1 MKVWDLIDV
10 YGVDGRGADVEIRKS
25 DANSTI
31 VEETT
36 TKTTYIKHGED
47 EVSLFRIGLNNKLI
61 IFLVEEN

>member
-10 YGVDGRGADVEIRKS
+10 YGVDGKGADVEIRKS

-36 TKTTYIKHGED
+36 TKATSIEHGES

-61 IFLVEEN
+61 IFLAEED

>member
-10 YGVDGRGADVEIRKS
+10 YGVDGKGADVEIRKS

-36 TKTTYIKHGED
+36 TKATSIKHGES

-61 IFLVEEN
+61 IFLAEED